1 MKCLGLN
8 SRQVVLLAD
17 LYCIYILCSR
27 AMMMTACDVAAI
39 TKPWEIQ
46 KEVAQLVAGEFFEQG
61 DVEKTQLGETPIVCI
76 LR

>member
-1 MKCLGLN
+1 
-8 SRQVVLLAD
+8 
-17 LYCIYILCSR
+17 
-27 AMMMTACDVAAI
+27 MMMTACDVAAI